1 MALQT
6 CMGGSMTCSMGAAP
20 ASFMPTPKPV
30 LTAAGAAA
38 NISDHVPLV
47 NILPF
52 GLCRSPSNP
61 VVAAATAAASGTL
74 TPMPCVP
81 ATPAPW
87 SPGAPTVTLGGAP
100 ALGDSSTLSCVWGG
114 TIQFSSAG
122 QATVQLP

>member
-1 MALQT
+1 
-6 CMGGSMTCSMGAAP
+6 MGAAP

-30 LTAAGAAA
+30 LAGGAAAA
-38 NISDHVPLV
+38 NISDHVPMLS
-47 NILPF
+47 ILPF

-100 ALGDSSTLSCVWGG
+100 ALGDTATLSCVRGG
-114 TIQFSSAG
+114 TIPLGSAG